1 MNRFMD
7 IVRFW
12 RASPR
17 QPGSLLLASATLAI
31 GVAALAGAF
40 TLTEAVLLR
49 PPPWPNHARVAV
61 YGGRTADDPM
71 RAASPSLYDM
81 VGSPTPVLSRG
92 AALMPEAMNV
102 VHGRHRGL
110 LRTQRVD
117 VGFLPTLGVVP
128 AFGERVPS
136 HGGGAEVMVSD
147 SLWRRWF
154 GADPAAVGQVLLVD
168 GQPMR
173 ISGVLP
179 PDYRFFTDVDL
190 ILPLVLPED
199 SADRTENMTAV
210 ALLAPGSIVAFSD
223 SVMDTAGRNTAR
235 LHLKPADGQWYGA
248 TSLDAL
254 TAPGARTTIWL
265 CVGSALLV
273 LTVAAMNVS
282 NLMLS
287 RALDRRRETS
297 LLFALGATGW
307 RPWVPALSAAVIIAL
322 LAVAIG
328 MPVGALLVMA
338 VRPLVPDSWLAS
350 AAPLAPGS
358 DVLVAVLASA
368 LLAALLATYSAVAH
382 QHFAAPGYPAA
393 AFASR
398 RMYSAMALVQ
408 TALATLL
415 LCASSAAALRWWRL
429 DQRPLG
435 FDHAN
440 ALVVEIRAPPAW
452 YPERGTVERLTG
464 GLRART
470 MRLPGVESV
479 GWSTQLPVGDGF
491 VMPFLRPGGAV
502 VRLQYVVVTPGAL
515 ESLGLEKTGGRW
527 LDDDDRDDS
536 ERVVMVNQAYLDQ
549 VDGRGVDGMVR
560 PASGRHA
567 ARIVGVVANTPL
579 AGVSAEVEPAVFV
592 PLVQI
597 DPSSF
602 AIVRQW
608 TSMYAVL
615 RGPGVGPATADAFA
629 RIVEDMAPPLAPA
642 NARTLD
648 QVAQTAYAEP
658 RRDAVLLSSFA
669 AFALALACVGHYS
682 VQAVEVVSRRRMF
695 ALRGALGA
703 TPANLMAQVLRRAL
717 VWALPGV
724 AAGLLAALAAH
735 RWLFTADSLLGMSD
749 PWVFATVVPMMT
761 AATIAAVLLP
771 AWRAAAVEPWRVL
784 RSD

>member
-1 MNRFMD
+1 MNRTVD

-17 QPGSLLLASATLAI
+17 QPGSLLLASVTLAI

-40 TLTEAVLLR
+40 TLMEAVLLR
-49 PPPWPNHARVAV
+49 PPPWPNHAGIAV

-71 RAASPSLYDM
+71 RAASPGLYDM
-81 VGSPTPVLSRG
+81 VGSPASVLSRG
-92 AALMPEAMNV
+92 AARMPEAMNV
-102 VHGRHRGL
+102 VYGRHRGL

-128 AFGERVPS
+128 AVGERVPS
-136 HGGGAEVMVSD
+136 PRGGAEVMVSD
-147 SLWRRWF
+147 SLWRHWF
-154 GADPAAVGQVLLVD
+154 GADPMAVGRVLLVD

-173 ISGVLP
+173 ITGVLP

-190 ILPLVLPED
+190 ILPLVLP
-199 SADRTENMTAV
+199 ADAADHRENMTAV
-210 ALLAPGSIVAFSD
+210 ALLAPGSIAAFSD
-223 SVMDTAGRNTAR
+223 SVMHTAGRNAAR
-235 LHLKPADGQWYGA
+235 LHLKPADRQWYGA

-273 LTVAAMNVS
+273 LAVAAMNVS

-287 RALDRRRETS
+287 RALDRRQETS

-307 RPWVPALSAAVIIAL
+307 RPWIPALSAAVVTAL

-350 AAPLAPGS
+350 AGPLAPGS

-368 LLAALLATYSAVAH
+368 LLAALLAACSAVAH
-382 QHFAAPGYPAA
+382 QHFATPGYPAP
-393 AFASR
+393 AFAPR
-398 RMYSAMALVQ
+398 RVYSAMALVQ

-415 LCASSAAALRWWRL
+415 LCASSAAVSRWWHL

-440 ALVVEIRAPPAW
+440 ALVVEVRAPPSW
-452 YPERGTVERLTG
+452 YPGRDAIERLVG

-470 MRLPGVESV
+470 LRLPGVETM

-502 VRLQYVVVTPGAL
+502 VRLQYAVVTPGAL
-515 ESLGLEKTGGRW
+515 ESLGLEKIHGRW
-527 LDDDDRDDS
+527 LDDDDRGDS
-536 ERVVMVNQAYLDQ
+536 ERVVVVNQAYLEQ
-549 VDGRGVDGMVR
+549 VDGHGVGGMVR
-560 PASGRHA
+560 PASGMHA
-567 ARIVGVVANTPL
+567 ARIVGVVADTPL

-592 PLVQI
+592 PLAQI
-597 DPSSF
+597 DPLSF

-615 RGPGVGPATADAFA
+615 RGPGVGPATAGDFS
-629 RIVEDMAPPLAPA
+629 RIVEDMAPSLAPA
-642 NARTLD
+642 NARALD

-669 AFALALACVGHYS
+669 GFALALACVGHYS
-682 VQAVEVVSRRRMF
+682 VQAVEVISRRRMF

-703 TPANLMAQVLRRAL
+703 TPTNLMAQVLRRAL

-735 RWLFTADSLLGMSD
+735 RWLFTTGSVLGTGD

-761 AATIAAVLLP
+761 VATITAVLLP